1 MATQTTPF
9 VATDESGIEREVARS
24 VEDLTD
30 SNLDPRK
37 ITLRRN
43 VLALSADLAQASA
56 ILAGRAGEIVNFA
69 SGLPD
74 RCGREE
80 TAARISAFIESLYP
94 ASSSL
99 RSRRSFH
106 SGLGEMIADRIFVN
120 RVPWILALTT
130 TSLLGLAMIL
140 IVK

>member
-1 MATQTTPF
+1 MATQTTQF
-9 VATDESGIEREVARS
+9 VATDESGIEREAAPS
-24 VEDLTD
+24 VEDLAGG
-30 SNLDPRK
+30 NLDPRK

-43 VLALSADLAQASA
+43 VLALSADLSQASA
-56 ILAGRAGEIVNFA
+56 ILADRAGEIVKFA

-106 SGLGEMIADRIFVN
+106 SGLGEMIADRIRVN
-120 RVPWILALTT
+120 RIPWILALTT

-140 IVK
+140 IAK